1 MSISLKK
8 GGVAA
13 ALFLLAALGCQKS
26 ASGAKAS
33 AEAAPDF
40 TLTDISGKQVSLK
53 DYRGKVVLV
62 DFWATWCPPCR
73 VSIPAMEEL
82 HKEYGP
88 KGLQVLSIS
97 MDEETGL
104 VAPFAREHGMT
115 YPILLG
121 AASDVSERYRVRGI
135 PALYL
140 VDQDGK
146 LVRQWLGFDDSVP
159 KQWRESLDKLLS

>member
-1 MSISLKK
+1 MTLPLKR

-13 ALFLLAALGCQKS
+13 ALFLLAVLGALPACRGDSPDARPS
-26 ASGAKAS
+26 AA
-33 AEAAPDF
+33 AAPDF

-88 KGLQVLSIS
+88 KGLQVLSVS
-97 MDEETGL
+97 MDEDVEL
-104 VAPFAREHGMT
+104 VAPFAQEQKMT
-115 YPILLG
+115 YP
-121 AASDVSERYRVRGI
+121 
-135 PALYL
+135 
-140 VDQDGK
+140 
-146 LVRQWLGFDDSVP
+146 
-159 KQWRESLDKLLS
+159 